1 MEDHNIMKKA
11 RNLISK
17 RSIREWYIVSFML
30 IALIPIG
37 IILGSF
43 YRFNVT
49 ALTSDIQD
57 INVQRVSQ
65 VQLGF
70 ENEVTKHI
78 NLAETVYRDKKLMTL
93 MKREEAVHNYEAII
107 RLNQYLGFR
116 DMDVQTGILVF
127 DKNQVYTR
135 TGLVNQDV
143 YFRNMLS
150 LDDDQTRAI
159 FDAISSKSA
168 SDSNIIIPV

>member
-70 ENEVTKHI
+70 ENVVTKKI
-78 NLAETVYRDKKLMTL
+78 NLA
-93 MKREEAVHNYEAII
+93 
-107 RLNQYLGFR
+107 
-116 DMDVQTGILVF
+116 
-127 DKNQVYTR
+127 
-135 TGLVNQDV
+135 
-143 YFRNMLS
+143 
-150 LDDDQTRAI
+150 
-159 FDAISSKSA
+159 
-168 SDSNIIIPV
+168 